1 MPNESLIH
9 ADIFF
14 FISTIALVLISIA
27 VVIALV
33 YLIRILRNVGEV
45 TDKIKT
51 ESTEIVGDLKKLRAN
66 LRDEGVKWK
75 HVADLVR
82 VFFMRKATKVK
93 KAAAKVEKAVDKTM
107 DTITHTHKQ

>member
-27 VVIALV
+27 VIVASVYVIK
-33 YLIRILRNVGEV
+33 ILRNVKEM
-45 TDKIKT
+45 TDKMNA
-51 ESTEIVGDLKKLRAN
+51 ESSEIISDLKKLRAN

-75 HVADLVR
+75 HVADLTRNFFVR
-82 VFFMRKATKVK
+82 KGKAVK
-93 KAAAKVEKAVDKTM
+93 KAADAIIK
-107 DTITHTHKQ
+107 